1 LWHAAGVAVAALEV
15 TAAEIHVA
23 NDGFDGRAST
33 QFALV
38 GAEGEVRVAAS
49 WPRYPFVDT
58 GALDRAAVELL
69 GGIGDDSERVTYGL
83 PGSALAWSNELAAP
97 GRGHWW

>member
-1 LWHAAGVAVAALEV
+1 MRHSRAVNQARTRPRLWHVAGVAVAALEV

-69 GGIGDDSERVTYGL
+69 GGIDDDSERVT
-83 PGSALAWSNELAAP
+83 
-97 GRGHWW
+97 